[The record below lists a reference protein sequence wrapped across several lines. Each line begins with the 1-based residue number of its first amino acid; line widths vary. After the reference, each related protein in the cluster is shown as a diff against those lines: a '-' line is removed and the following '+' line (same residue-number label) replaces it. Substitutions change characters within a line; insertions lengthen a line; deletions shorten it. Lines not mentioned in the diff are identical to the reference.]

1 MERGVQLESSDKS
14 SYIDASR
21 WHGHENCLNQMFTL
35 YREKVNSLI
44 CVYNSLTGTFP
55 IGVMNELRDVMTH
68 MTQSLLY
75 QEEEKVVQHL
85 YKAQRHLKRAVVD
98 AFKYV
103 SMAYSDEYDA
113 FLETYKNVD
122 LSYIDNGELLPKLT
136 RLNSEAEQLMIEA
149 KMIESDIHEDDQMYA
164 AYERCFNRYSELYD
178 CMINAIEDADRLK
191 LRAAEEAKLKEKEHR
206 TDRTIGIIGVAV
218 GVIGV
223 VIGIIGFII

>member
-1 MERGVQLESSDKS
+1 M
-14 SYIDASR
+14 
-21 WHGHENCLNQMFTL
+21 
-35 YREKVNSLI
+35 
-44 CVYNSLTGTFP
+44 
-55 IGVMNELRDVMTH
+55 
-68 MTQSLLY
+68 
-75 QEEEKVVQHL
+75 
-85 YKAQRHLKRAVVD
+85 
-98 AFKYV
+98 
-103 SMAYSDEYDA
+103 
-113 FLETYKNVD
+113 
-122 LSYIDNGELLPKLT
+122 SYIDNGELLPKLT